1 MGFAFLLCPPAWH
14 HEVASSADA
23 NKLVELPVDFSFI
36 CNGFWGFFELGS
48 EGDVIHL
55 LGLSWPWVKRN
66 SLPGK
71 WTVFNNLNKN
81 KVDS

>member
-1 MGFAFLLCPPAWH
+1 M
-14 HEVASSADA
+14 
-23 NKLVELPVDFSFI
+23 KLSVQLTPTSWLSFPSISPSFVMDFE
-36 CNGFWGFFELGS
+36 GFFELGS

-71 WTVFNNLNKN
+71 
-81 KVDS
+81 